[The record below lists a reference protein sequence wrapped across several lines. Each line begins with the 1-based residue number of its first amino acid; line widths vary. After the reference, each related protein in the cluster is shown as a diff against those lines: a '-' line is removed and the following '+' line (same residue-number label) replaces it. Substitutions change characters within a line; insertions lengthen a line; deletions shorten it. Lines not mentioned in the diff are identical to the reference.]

1 MRKNAPKVTNAI
13 EEILDRFPSQSP
25 QKESD
30 LSLVLGFQ
38 LLKLSDNALLFLKL
52 TCLWLTAWVDQYS
65 AKVVRHIAIYLLHHT
80 S

>member
-1 MRKNAPKVTNAI
+1 MLPKSLNAI

-38 LLKLSDNALLFLKL
+38 CLELSDNALLFLKL
-52 TCLWLTAWVDQYS
+52 TCLWLTTWVDQYS
-65 AKVVRHIAIYLLHHT
+65 AEVVRCIAIYLLHYT